1 MTRFVNESS
10 TVPLE
15 SPGGYDVK
23 IAESNSDN
31 TRLEQVVMTKSFS
44 SIPSIFRR
52 HLLPAG
58 MTFASVIVGGLAYL
72 TFTPRLYETSARLSI
87 DDRQVSVSNLGR
99 DLARL
104 PDSAP
109 GGSNPLATQA
119 ELVKSQRVLTRAIA
133 KVAANGNQ
141 NIPTVDQLANGLR
154 VQIVPATSI
163 LQLSYRGKDSQMV
176 AVSLNAVMASIVEES
191 SETIR
196 VGARSVRK
204 FLEAEVAKQRVLLE
218 WAEKA
223 ENRYRQENA
232 LVSVESQTNELVQ
245 NLGEAENQERELSAR
260 LQEATSRN
268 VSLQQVIGA
277 GSLKNAYASVRI
289 GQDEELRALRTK
301 LDDLETRVIEGR
313 IRLTAQNPRLV
324 LLVEQRDQI
333 RKLYKNKLSRI
344 LSGKQLPP
352 RNVAGDALSQEL
364 NSKSITNNIE
374 QEALKQKL
382 VTVRNARANLQARL
396 AALPTKQQPL
406 TTLNRER
413 KEAESTLALLQ
424 SKLQEAKIAE
434 AQLVSNVQ
442 IISEAG
448 DPTKAEWPKK
458 PFVLVTA
465 TAFGLILAIGVVL
478 LLELLDNSLH
488 DSAEA
493 EELLGQLSLGV
504 LPSLPQ
510 PLIALRQPELFLDNS
525 YLVEPYRKLL
535 KTLEFRSGKKL
546 RLLVI
551 SSALAKEGK
560 STVVSHLA
568 AVSAMLFQRTLLID
582 ADLRQ
587 PKQHS
592 LFNLSPEAGLA
603 EVIDGRVTLSQAIQP
618 TSIANLFVLPCGK
631 RPLRPSLVL
640 ESAELQSLLTEAAK
654 SFALVILDT
663 PPINSCADALV
674 LSRYSD
680 GLMFVVCPGLTT
692 RSGLSQAMSELNK
705 NGIPLMGFVANNV
718 DSQIEQH
725 YSVSNNRQKG
735 FASFLQRL
743 PLPRKL
749 QQWSGINPE
758 TNRQVG

>member
-1 MTRFVNESS
+1 MTKFANESS
-10 TVPLE
+10 TAPLE
-15 SPGGYDVK
+15 SPKGYHTK

-31 TRLEQVVMTKSFS
+31 MRLEQVGMIKSFS
-44 SIPSIFRR
+44 SVLSIFSR
-52 HLLPAG
+52 HWLPAG
-58 MTFASVIVGGLAYL
+58 MTFASVIAAAIAYL
-72 TFTPRLYETSARLSI
+72 TFTPRLYETSARLII

-99 DLARL
+99 DLERL
-104 PDSAP
+104 PDGVP

-141 NIPTVDQLANGLR
+141 DVPTVDQLANGLR
-154 VQIVPATSI
+154 VQIVPATNI
-163 LQLSYRGKDSQMV
+163 LQLSYRGKDPQM
-176 AVSLNAVMASIVEES
+176 AAESLNAVMASIVEES

-196 VGARSVRK
+196 IGARSVRK
-204 FLEAEVAKQRVLLE
+204 FLAAEVPKQRILLE
-218 WAEKA
+218 RAEKA
-223 ENRYRQENA
+223 ENLYRQENG
-232 LVSVESQTNELVQ
+232 LVSMESQTNELVQ
-245 NLGEAENQERELSAR
+245 NLGEAENQERELSAQ

-268 VSLQQVIGA
+268 VSLEKVVGA
-277 GSLKNAYASVRI
+277 GSLKSAYASVRI

-301 LDDLETRVIEGR
+301 LDDLETRVIAGR
-313 IRLTAQNPRLV
+313 TRLTAQNPSLV
-324 LLVEQRDQI
+324 MLVEQRDQI
-333 RKLYKNKLSRI
+333 RQLYENKLSRI
-344 LSGKQLPP
+344 LSGTLPP

-364 NSKSITNNIE
+364 TSKSITNNIE
-374 QEALKQKL
+374 QAALKQKL
-382 VTVRNARANLQARL
+382 VAVRNARANLQARL

-406 TTLNRER
+406 NTLNRER
-413 KEAESTLALLQ
+413 EEAEATLKLLQ

-442 IISEAG
+442 IISEAEP
-448 DPTKAEWPKK
+448 PTKPEWPKI

-465 TAFGLILAIGVVL
+465 NALGLILTIGVVL

-493 EELLGQLSLGV
+493 EELLEQLSLGV
-504 LPSLPQ
+504 LPSLPNS
-510 PLIALRQPELFLDNS
+510 LVALRQPELFLDNS

-568 AVSAMLFQRTLLID
+568 AVSAMLSQRTLLID

-587 PKQHS
+587 PQQHN

-618 TSIANLFVLPCGK
+618 TSIANLFILPCGK

-640 ESAELQSLLTEAAK
+640 ESAEMQSLLAEAAK
-654 SFALVILDT
+654 TFALVILDT
-663 PPINSCADALV
+663 PPVNSCADALV
-674 LSRYSD
+674 LSRYSN
-680 GLMFVVCPGLTT
+680 GLIFVVCPGVTT
-692 RSGLSQAMSELNK
+692 RNGLSQATAELNK
-705 NGIPLMGFVANNV
+705 NGIPLMGFVINNV
-718 DSQIEQH
+718 DSQIDQH
-725 YSVSNNRQKG
+725 YPGSNNGQKG
-735 FASFLQRL
+735 FANFLQRL
-743 PLPRKL
+743 PLPMEL
-749 QQWSGINPE
+749 QQFSEINSE
-758 TNRQVG
+758 NIRQVG